1 MENLKPAKTEKKGFN
16 WDGLLGFTSEIAK
29 LAIVAGLSAYVSET
43 VRNAV
48 NKRKESGSIVDFP
61 IRKVA

>member
-1 MENLKPAKTEKKGFN
+1 MENVKTRNEEKKGVN
-16 WDGLLGFTSEIAK
+16 WQSLLNFGGEIAK